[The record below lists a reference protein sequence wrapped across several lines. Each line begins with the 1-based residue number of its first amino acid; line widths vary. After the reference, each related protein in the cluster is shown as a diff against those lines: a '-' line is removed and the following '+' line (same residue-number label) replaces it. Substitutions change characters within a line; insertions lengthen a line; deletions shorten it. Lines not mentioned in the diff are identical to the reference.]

1 MTINVLNGDVPTTGL
16 TISQITTAPSNRT
29 VIINGNG
36 NNTIT
41 YTPNSG
47 FTGSTDS
54 FVYEVQNGAGID
66 TATVTVTVAGTDF
79 DKDGIVDSTD
89 IDDDNDGILDTEEG
103 DTDFDN
109 DGTINRLDLDAD
121 GDGINDLE
129 ESGLR
134 ELNRILSMRMATD
147 KSMQAK
153 PLDQTAWP
161 MYWNLWRISPITPAV
176 AMRKHWSILIPI
188 PIPISST

>member
-1 MTINVLNGDVPTTGL
+1 VTINVLNGDVPTTGL

-29 VIINGNG
+29 VIINGN
-36 NNTIT
+36 NSIT

-147 KSMQAK
+147 KMM
-153 PLDQTAWP
+153 DW
-161 MYWNLWRISPITPAV
+161 
-176 AMRKHWSILIPI
+176 
-188 PIPISST
+188 PISWRRVAWTAMAMP